1 MNKVS
6 RKVVLNI
13 EMYVSYN
20 SDLDENEVL
29 NHVNG
34 VVFDPSL
41 QRDDVE
47 VNFVSEDT
55 QFTDGGE
62 INEL

>member
-20 SDLDENEVL
+20 SDLGEDEVL
-29 NHVNG
+29 NHVNE

-55 QFTDGGE
+55 QFTDE
-62 INEL
+62 RENNEF